1 MLETEV
7 VVSPSPHLRS
17 GVNTEGI
24 MWMVVLALVPASI
37 AAVYFFGWPTL
48 KLLFAS
54 MGAAVLTEALCEL
67 FMKRPLT
74 ITDGSAVVTGLLLAL
89 TLPPTVPVWL
99 PAVGAAFA
107 IIFGKQVYGGLG
119 YNPFNPALIGRAF
132 LLASWPSLMMNWVWP
147 EGSLGWA
154 ESATTLSGAT
164 AAATGATAGA
174 TAGATVQTVDAIASA
189 TPLAL
194 WRGGITDIPYL
205 QLYLGNIAGSLGETS
220 ALAILLG
227 GLFLLVYKLIDWR
240 IPCSYLGT
248 VALFAFLLGEDP
260 LFHLL
265 AGGLLFGAFFMATD
279 YVTTP
284 VTPLGRLFFGIGC
297 GLLTILIRKFG
308 GFPEGVCYSI
318 LIMNTTT
325 PLLDR
330 WTVPK
335 RFGEVKANG

>member
-1 MLETEV
+1 
-7 VVSPSPHLRS
+7 
-17 GVNTEGI
+17 
-24 MWMVVLALVPASI
+24 MWMVVLALVPAST

-48 KLLFAS
+48 TLLLVSIA
-54 MGAAVLTEALCEL
+54 AAVLTEAVTVLI
-67 FMKRPLT
+67 MKRPLT
-74 ITDGSAVVTGLLLAL
+74 IYDGSAVVTGLLLAL
-89 TLPPTVPVWL
+89 TLPPTVPEWI
-99 PAVGAAFA
+99 PAVGSAFA
-107 IIFGKQVYGGLG
+107 IIFGKQIYGGLG

-132 LLASWPSLMMNWVWP
+132 LLASWPRLMVNWVWP
-147 EGSLGWA
+147 EDSLGWA
-154 ESATTLSGAT
+154 AGKVEAL
-164 AAATGATAGA
+164 AGA
-174 TAGATVQTVDAIASA
+174 TAEAVSEAADAVAGATA
-189 TPLAL
+189 LGL
-194 WRGGITDIPYL
+194 WREGITDIPYL

-227 GLFLLVYKLIDWR
+227 GLFLLIYKIIDWR

-248 VALFAFLLGEDP
+248 VALLAFLMGEDP

-284 VTPLGRLFFGIGC
+284 ITPRGRLFFGIGC

-318 LIMNTTT
+318 LIMNITT

-330 WTVPK
+330 WTRPK

>member
-7 VVSPSPHLRS
+7 VVSPSPHLRA
-17 GVNTEGI
+17 GLNAEGI
-24 MWMVVLALVPASI
+24 MWMVVLALVPAST

-48 KLLFAS
+48 TLLLVSIA
-54 MGAAVLTEALCEL
+54 AAVLTEAVTVLI
-67 FMKRPLT
+67 MKRPLT
-74 ITDGSAVVTGLLLAL
+74 IYDGSAVVTGLLLAL
-89 TLPPTVPVWL
+89 TLPPTVPEWI
-99 PAVGAAFA
+99 PAVGSAFA
-107 IIFGKQVYGGLG
+107 IIFGKQIYGGLG

-132 LLASWPSLMMNWVWP
+132 LLASWPRLMVNWVWP
-147 EGSLGWA
+147 EDSLGWA
-154 ESATTLSGAT
+154 AGKVEAL
-164 AAATGATAGA
+164 AGA
-174 TAGATVQTVDAIASA
+174 TAEAVSEAADAVAGATA
-189 TPLAL
+189 LGL
-194 WRGGITDIPYL
+194 WREGITDIPYL

-227 GLFLLVYKLIDWR
+227 GLFLLIYKIIDWR

-248 VALFAFLLGEDP
+248 VALLAFLMGEDP

-284 VTPLGRLFFGIGC
+284 ITPRGRLFFGIGC

-318 LIMNTTT
+318 LIMNITT

-330 WTVPK
+330 WTRPK